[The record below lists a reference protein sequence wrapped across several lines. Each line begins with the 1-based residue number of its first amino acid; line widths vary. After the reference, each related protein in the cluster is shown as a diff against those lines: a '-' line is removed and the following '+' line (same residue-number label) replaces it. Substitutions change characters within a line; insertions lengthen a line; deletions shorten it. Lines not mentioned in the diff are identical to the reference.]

1 MAYFLLRNSKF
12 MILEPRL
19 DRNNRARRILLYVRK
34 KMITKLL
41 SRHSFPHD
49 IELLLIEWRLRKEK
63 WQISCCYNRH
73 ENLDESWESSSICY
87 KNPKNPSCIDLF
99 LINSLN
105 NSRNRL
111 IRFSQTYFYYDEII
125 FTSANS

>member
-73 ENLDESWESSSICY
+73 ENLISYHHHLEELAKWIQMCSNNYDDILLISDFNEEVSETSRSSWHY
-87 KNPKNPSCIDLF
+87 LPVNLLQKP
-99 LINSLN
+99 
-105 NSRNRL
+105 
-111 IRFSQTYFYYDEII
+111 
-125 FTSANS
+125 